1 MSLRSPSL
9 PSSLSPS
16 LAPLS
21 ICALLN
27 STLEGCRGE
36 RDAEVRGMLLFE
48 DLHVLVFMSR
58 GELRLVQISQEFGV
72 YRLNRCVCTSGV

>member
-1 MSLRSPSL
+1 
-9 PSSLSPS
+9 
-16 LAPLS
+16 
-21 ICALLN
+21 
-27 STLEGCRGE
+27 
-36 RDAEVRGMLLFE
+36 MLLFE